1 VGVNLTS
8 NGSTASQS
16 GEQETVVA
24 MMVASASGET
34 IGSSIPG
41 ITSDLSGSDTSDRLD
56 VRRFSSDA
64 SSLQTR
70 LDLLGRPL
78 DDSFR
83 RLQEQ
88 REVMYQAVASQA
100 HEQTRE
106 LQKELGQQVA
116 ARGRVVGSVSVVT
129 TGFSVG
135 YLLYLVRGGMLL
147 SGLLTQIPTWSMLD
161 PLMVIDGVGRDD
173 DKESLESIM
182 EREQAR
188 LQSQPAEKLAE
199 EART

>member
-1 VGVNLTS
+1 MGT
-8 NGSTASQS
+8 QS
-16 GEQETVVA
+16 GEQESVVA
-24 MMVASASGET
+24 MLVASASGET
-34 IGSSIPG
+34 VGSSIPNV
-41 ITSDLSGSDTSDRLD
+41 TSDLSGSDTSDRLD
-56 VRRFSSDA
+56 VRRFSSDM

-106 LQKELGQQVA
+106 LQNELRQQVA

-161 PLMVIDGVGRDD
+161 PLMVIDGVGKDD
-173 DKESLESIM
+173 DKESLETIM
-182 EREQAR
+182 DREQAR
-188 LQSQPAEKLAE
+188 LQSQPAEKTAE
-199 EART
+199 EAKA